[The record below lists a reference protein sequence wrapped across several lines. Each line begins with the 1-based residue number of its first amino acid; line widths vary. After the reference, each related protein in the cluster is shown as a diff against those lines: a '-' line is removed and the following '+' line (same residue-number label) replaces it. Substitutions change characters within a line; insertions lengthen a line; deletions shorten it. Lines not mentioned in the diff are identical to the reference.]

1 MSDINEAIRAAI
13 VRDIPDA
20 VVQVQGSGG
29 HFVIEVTSAVFEGKS
44 LLNKQRVVYRAIKEL
59 MAGDAA
65 PVHAVDSLITKL
77 PGE

>member
-29 HFVIEVTSAVFEGKS
+29 HFVIEVTSTVFEGKS

-65 PVHAVDSLITKL
+65 PVHAIDQMKTHT
-77 PGE
+77 PD